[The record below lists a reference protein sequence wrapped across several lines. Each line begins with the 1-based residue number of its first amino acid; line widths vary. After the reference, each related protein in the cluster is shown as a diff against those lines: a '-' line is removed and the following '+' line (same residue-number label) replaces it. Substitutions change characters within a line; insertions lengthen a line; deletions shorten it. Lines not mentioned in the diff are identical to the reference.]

1 MPDLVFPELSAVVLI
16 AVAFAVGGAV
26 KGVVGLGLPTISAA
40 IMASVIDLPTAVA
53 ILIIP
58 LIATNIWQVMQVGAV
73 RALLLRFGVLN
84 AAAAAGLWIGTEIL
98 FGVDPTTVQIGLGML
113 LIINAVV
120 QFSHFAPRVGPVT
133 ERRWAVP
140 VGLASGIIGGATG
153 SQGIV
158 IAVWLSA
165 LDLTKDQYVQ
175 GVGLSFFLTGLVWF
189 AAIAW
194 NGGITGETLPLSAV
208 GLGVALVAMAL
219 GRRLRGVL
227 PEARFRQGVF
237 LAMALMG
244 LNLIRRA
251 IFN

>member
-1 MPDLVFPELSAVVLI
+1 M
-16 AVAFAVGGAV
+16 
-26 KGVVGLGLPTISAA
+26 
-40 IMASVIDLPTAVA
+40 
-53 ILIIP
+53 
-58 LIATNIWQVMQVGAV
+58 
-73 RALLLRFGVLN
+73 LLRFGMLN
-84 AAAAAGLWIGTEIL
+84 AAAAVGLWVGTEIL

-113 LIINAVV
+113 LIANAVM
-120 QFSHFAPRVGPVT
+120 QFSYFAPRVTPT
-133 ERRWAVP
+133 MEKRWAAP
-140 VGLASGIIGGATG
+140 VGLVSGVIGGATG

-165 LDLTKDQYVQ
+165 LNLSKDEYVQ

-208 GLGVALVAMAL
+208 GLVVALVAMAL
-219 GRRLRGVL
+219 GTRLRGLL
-227 PEARFRQGVF
+227 PDARFRQGVF